1 MRLLGD
7 KEELYKRY
15 TTVNKDE
22 EAEAE
27 YLDNLIC
34 DETKKTTATA
44 TPQETMLP
52 QKTRQKAV
60 PQKYIPQPQKVS
72 LQYKADYTSK

>member
-52 QKTRQKAV
+52 QKTR
-60 PQKYIPQPQKVS
+60 
-72 LQYKADYTSK
+72 